1 MHSPFIH
8 EDFLLETD
16 HARRLYHGYAEGL
29 PVIDYH
35 CHLPADQIAAD
46 KRFRNVAEIW
56 LSGDH
61 YKWRAMRS
69 DGVAELYCTG
79 GASDWEKFE
88 KWAATLPHLLGNPL
102 YHWAA
107 LELARFFD
115 IYDLL
120 SPATAKE
127 IWIACNERLADPAYS
142 TRGLMKRSN
151 VVLVCTTD
159 DPADSLEHHGAIAA
173 DPAFDVQVLPTW
185 RPDKGMAVENL
196 GVFNAW
202 VDGLAIAAGVD
213 IRDFGSYVQ
222 ALRKRHDFFAQ
233 MGCRISDHGLETIYA
248 EDYTQHEIEA
258 IFLKVRGGKALDSEE
273 AARFKSAMLY
283 EFGMMDH
290 EKGWTQ
296 QFHLGVLRNNNTRM
310 FNTAGPDTGF
320 DSIGDFEIARPLAKF
335 LDRLDQTSQLA
346 KTILYNINPRDTMPL
361 AAMLGN
367 FQDGSIAGK
376 MQLGGGWWFLDQKD
390 YMEMQL
396 RDLAV
401 AGVLARFVGMVTDS
415 RSFLSYPRHEY
426 FRRVLCNLLGT
437 QMAKGLIPGDMD
449 LVGRMVRDISY
460 NNAAEYFGFDV
471 PRLDGLW
478 RGRS

>member
-1 MHSPFIH
+1 MTRPFIH
-8 EDFLLETD
+8 EDFLLETEQ
-16 HARRLYHGYAEGL
+16 ARQLYHGYAENL

-35 CHLPADQIAAD
+35 CHLPPDQIAGD
-46 KRFRNVAEIW
+46 KRFRNMAEIW
-56 LSGDH
+56 LGGDH

-79 GASDWEKFE
+79 RAPDWEKFE
-88 KWAATLPHLLGNPL
+88 KWAATVPHLLGNPL

-115 IYDLL
+115 VYDLL

-127 IWIACNERLADPAYS
+127 IWIACNERLADPAFS
-142 TRGLMKRSN
+142 ARGLMKRSN

-159 DPADSLEHHGAIAA
+159 DPADSLEHHGALAA
-173 DPAFDVQVLPTW
+173 DPAFNVQVLPTW
-185 RPDKGMAVENL
+185 RPDKGMAVEKHET
-196 GVFNAW
+196 FNAW
-202 VDGLAIAAGVD
+202 VDRLASAAGVHV
-213 IRDFGSYVQ
+213 RDFGTYLQ
-222 ALRKRHDFFAQ
+222 ALRARHDFFAQ
-233 MGCRISDHGLETIYA
+233 MGCRLSDHGLETIYA
-248 EDYTQHEIEA
+248 EEYTRGEIEA
-258 IFLKVRGGKALDSEE
+258 VFLKVRGGKGLDSAEIGQ
-273 AARFKSAMLY
+273 FKSAMLH
-283 EFGMMDH
+283 EFAVMDH

-335 LDRLDQTSQLA
+335 LDRLDQTNQLA

-367 FQDGSIAGK
+367 FQDGSVPAK
-376 MQLGGGWWFLDQKD
+376 MQLGSGWWFLDQKD

-396 RDLAV
+396 RDLAA
-401 AGVLARFVGMVTDS
+401 AGVLARFVGMATDS

-426 FRRVLCNLLGT
+426 FRRVLCNFLGT
-437 QMAKGLIPGDMD
+437 QMAKGFIPGDMD
-449 LVGRMVRDISY
+449 LVGRMVRDISC
-460 NNAAEYFGFDV
+460 NNAAAYFGFDV
-471 PRLDGLW
+471 PRLSGL
-478 RGRS
+478 